1 MMTNPIQR
9 ARSLRLAHEVL
20 SALEAR
26 RDVPADLKNYATA
39 ALRHYPKPQDVGY
52 LARLPALT
60 WWLQA
65 EPEAGASN
73 DASADSGNSATQ
85 KSIWTVSSRHLD
97 TEGMGSTLVV
107 ICSAESECAA
117 RQVFAARFGEQHA
130 HEAKAMPGIVVD
142 EVTNNTIAPHAE
154 ESMRRMAARQAEFS
168 FQARLDYD
176 FPLSR
181 R

>member
-1 MMTNPIQR
+1 MTSPIQR
-9 ARSLRLAHEVL
+9 ARSLRLAHEL
-20 SALEAR
+20 LYAIEAR
-26 RDVPADLKNYATA
+26 RDVPEDLKRYATE
-39 ALRHYPKPQDVGY
+39 ALCHYPKPHDVGY

-65 EPEAGASN
+65 EPEDDASN
-73 DASADSGNSATQ
+73 DASDGSVASTAS

-107 ICSAESECAA
+107 ICSAASEHAA

-154 ESMRRMAARQAEFS
+154 ESMRRMAAQQAKFS